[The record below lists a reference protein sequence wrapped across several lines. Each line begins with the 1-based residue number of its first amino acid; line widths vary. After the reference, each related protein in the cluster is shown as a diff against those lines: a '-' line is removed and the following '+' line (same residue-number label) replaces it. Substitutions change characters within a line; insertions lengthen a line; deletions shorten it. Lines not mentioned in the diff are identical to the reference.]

1 MASVT
6 TKTPAGARARV
17 PMRYL
22 DFLGELHARLRP
34 RTYLEVGVRG
44 GHSLARARPQTVSV
58 GIDPEFAIKVPL
70 RGTVSL
76 ERTTSDEYFAR
87 RDAADWLGG
96 EVELAFI
103 DGMHLFEFAL
113 RDFINVE
120 KHCTWSSVIV
130 FDDMFPRN
138 VDEAARDRHTNAWTG
153 DVFHMQ
159 HVLREYRPDLTV
171 LVADTQP
178 TGLLLVTGLDPAS
191 TVLEDAYDEIVERY
205 VKDDP
210 QDVPDDVLHRA
221 GALDPAALLRSPL
234 WGCLHRGHLPFH
246 PRDKGLEEIQEA
258 LTQPDAYR
266 RRRRAV
272 RARVQR
278 EARGLTRR
286 TQARVAGRKP

>member
-1 MASVT
+1 
-6 TKTPAGARARV
+6 
-17 PMRYL
+17 MRYL

-44 GHSLARARPQTVSV
+44 GHSLARARPQTRSI
-58 GIDPEFAIKVPL
+58 GIDPAFSVTVPL

-76 ERTTSDEYFAR
+76 ERTTSDAYFAQP
-87 RDAADWLGG
+87 DATAWLGG
-96 EVELAFI
+96 EIELAFI

-138 VDEAARDRHTNAWTG
+138 VDEAARDRHTDAWTG

-159 HVLREYRPDLTV
+159 DVLREYRPDLTV

-178 TGLLLVTGLDPAS
+178 TGLMLVTGLDPTS
-191 TVLEDAYDEIVERY
+191 TVLEDAYDEIVARF

-210 QDVPDDVLHRA
+210 QEVPDEVLRRV
-221 GALDPAALLRSPL
+221 GSLDPAALLRSPL

-246 PRDKGLEEIQEA
+246 PREKGLAEIREA
-258 LTQPDAYR
+258 LERPDEYR
-266 RRRRAV
+266 RRRRAL

-278 EARGLTRR
+278 EARGIAQRARAR
-286 TQARVAGRKP
+286 TPGRAG